1 MNFIDLKLTVSDFI
15 NSAGKDAIIPRFIA
29 FGQKSLE
36 RGIINP
42 KTGHFISLRPQSM
55 RHIPKPLSTPINA
68 AFTSGTGTLGAGT
81 YYYRIVA
88 IDIFGGKT
96 LASTETSLA
105 LGAAGGVNVNWTK
118 VAGAMGYEIYGRAT
132 GAELLIATVGD
143 VATYLDDGSVTPSG
157 ALPAKNTTCML
168 VNGANTIPVPS
179 DYIELRY
186 LGLIDGN
193 IRHPVM
199 ERYGS
204 QKTHEIGFTLAATS
218 KRRPHVYDREGDS
231 FILESYADK
240 DYTINMEYFKHLS
253 TLSDTNKTNWW
264 SLNAEQALIYATL
277 VEATPYLGDEPR
289 GGVWFDKFI
298 EEMEKLEKEI
308 NREKLSGKRVRE
320 AYTPPYF
327 GS

>member
-1 MNFIDLKLTVSDFI
+1 MNFTDLKLAV
-15 NSAGKDAIIPRFIA
+15 KDVTLRTDMDVIIPRLIT

-36 RGIINP
+36 RGVTNP
-42 KTGHFISLRPQSM
+42 RTGQFISLRPQSM
-55 RHIPKPLSTPINA
+55 RHIPKPLSTPVNA
-68 AFTSGTGTLGAGT
+68 AFTAGAGTLGAGT
-81 YYYRIVA
+81 YYYRVTA
-88 IDIFGGKT
+88 TDIFGGET
-96 LASTETSLA
+96 LASTETSLV
-105 LGAAGGVNVNWTK
+105 LSVTGGVNVNWTK
-118 VAGAMGYEIYGRAT
+118 VTGATGYKVYGRAT

-143 VATYLDDGSVTPSG
+143 VATYLDSGSVTPSG
-157 ALPAKNTTCML
+157 ALPLKNTTCML
-168 VNGANTIPVPS
+168 VEGLNTIPVPS

-193 IRHPVM
+193 IRHPAM

-204 QKTHEIGFTLAATS
+204 QKTHEIGYTLAATT
-218 KRRPHVYDREGDS
+218 KRRPHVYDREGDG

-240 DYTINMEYFKHLS
+240 DYVINMEYFRHLP
-253 TLSDTNKTNWW
+253 TLSDTERTNWW
-264 SLNAEQALIYATL
+264 SLNAEQALLYATL
-277 VEATPYLGDEPR
+277 VEAIPYLGDDPR
-289 GGVWFDKFI
+289 GGAWFNKLI